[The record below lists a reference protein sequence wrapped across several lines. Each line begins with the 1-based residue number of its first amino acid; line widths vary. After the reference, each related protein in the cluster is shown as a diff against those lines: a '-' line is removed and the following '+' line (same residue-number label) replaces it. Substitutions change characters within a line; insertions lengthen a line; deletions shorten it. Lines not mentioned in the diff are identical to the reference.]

1 MRPDKE
7 AMVWPERLKIP
18 RSADASFWH
27 APCGCLPR
35 KAMTTCRFVRS
46 RGRRAWHRGSRTTIS
61 IPSRSCSP
69 SRWTSIFDAAIE
81 EYARQCA
88 ERFCSIFA
96 DRSLSLD
103 EQLDLAFDLGT
114 KREAFPYADFFH
126 ASEHGA
132 LHERLSLGICEA
144 VRPSLTA
151 ALERDAATRG
161 MPAPD
166 AEMLAGML
174 VYGSIGLAS
183 GEQTR
188 RAARRYVAALMK
200 EFRHIGERKG

>member
-1 MRPDKE
+1 MVRTVKDPEERRRELLACAMRLFAEKGYDNVSVRAVARE
-7 AMVWPERLKIP
+7 AGV
-18 RSADASFWH
+18 ASGLAYHYFDSKQ
-27 APCGCLPR
+27 AL
-35 KAMTTCRFVRS
+35 
-46 RGRRAWHRGSRTTIS
+46 
-61 IPSRSCSP
+61 
-69 SRWTSIFDAAIE
+69 FDAAIE

-88 ERFCSIFA
+88 ERFCSIFS
-96 DRSLSLD
+96 DRSLSLN

-161 MPAPD
+161 MSAPD

-183 GEQTR
+183 DGHESGEQTR
-188 RAARRYVAALMK
+188 RAARRYVAALIK
-200 EFRHIGERKG
+200 EFRHIDERKG

>member
-1 MRPDKE
+1 M
-7 AMVWPERLKIP
+7 
-18 RSADASFWH
+18 ASGLAYHYFDSKQ
-27 APCGCLPR
+27 AL
-35 KAMTTCRFVRS
+35 
-46 RGRRAWHRGSRTTIS
+46 
-61 IPSRSCSP
+61 
-69 SRWTSIFDAAIE
+69 FDAAIE

-88 ERFCSIFA
+88 ERFCSIFS

-161 MPAPD
+161 MSAPD

-183 GEQTR
+183 DGHELGEQTR
-188 RAARRYVAALMK
+188 RAARRYVAALIK
-200 EFRHIGERKG
+200 EFRHIDERKG

>member
-1 MRPDKE
+1 MARTVKDPEERRRELLACAMRLFAEKGYDKVSVRAVARE
-7 AMVWPERLKIP
+7 AGV
-18 RSADASFWH
+18 ASGLAYHYFDSKQ
-27 APCGCLPR
+27 AL
-35 KAMTTCRFVRS
+35 
-46 RGRRAWHRGSRTTIS
+46 
-61 IPSRSCSP
+61 
-69 SRWTSIFDAAIE
+69 FDAAIE

-88 ERFCSIFA
+88 ERFCSIFT

-103 EQLDLAFDLGT
+103 EQLDLVIDLGA

-183 GEQTR
+183 DGHELGEQTR
-188 RAARRYVAALMK
+188 RAARRYVAALIK
-200 EFRHIGERKG
+200 EFRRIDERKG

>member
-1 MRPDKE
+1 MRPGKE

-35 KAMTTCRFVRS
+35 KAMTTCWFVRS

-61 IPSRSCSP
+61 IPSRRSLMRRLRSTHASARNGSARFLP
-69 SRWTSIFDAAIE
+69 TALSRWMSSLIWPSTWELRGKRFRMPISSMRASTVRFTS
-81 EYARQCA
+81 
-88 ERFCSIFA
+88 
-96 DRSLSLD
+96 
-103 EQLDLAFDLGT
+103 G
-114 KREAFPYADFFH
+114 
-126 ASEHGA
+126 
-132 LHERLSLGICEA
+132 SLGICEA

-161 MPAPD
+161 MQAPD

-183 GEQTR
+183 DGHELGEQTR

>member
-1 MRPDKE
+1 MN
-7 AMVWPERLKIP
+7 
-18 RSADASFWH
+18 RS
-27 APCGCLPR
+27 
-35 KAMTTCRFVRS
+35 KA
-46 RGRRAWHRGSRTTIS
+46 
-61 IPSRSCSP
+61 
-69 SRWTSIFDAAIE
+69 
-81 EYARQCA
+81 A
-88 ERFCSIFA
+88 EKRFCSIFT

-103 EQLDLAFDLGT
+103 EQFDLAIDLGA

-183 GEQTR
+183 DGHELGEQTR

-200 EFRHIGERKG
+200 EFRRIGDRKG